1 MHDEGLMFLHLGSM
15 VAWLA
20 LIFGTLR
27 LGAGFFVASFDGA
40 EARAAAAARY
50 LGSATSGEA
59 IDRGLAVFVFGV
71 VLGVLVEIGRSLK
84 RERPR
89 TDGNYAVEA

>member
-1 MHDEGLMFLHLGSM
+1 LSPVHDEGLMFLHLGSL

-27 LGAGFFVASFDGA
+27 VGAGFFVASFDGA

-59 IDRGLAVFVFGV
+59 IERGLAVLVFGV
-71 VLGVLVEIGRSLK
+71 VLGVLVEIGRSVG

-89 TDGNYAVEA
+89 SDGG